1 MQRARSVPGD
11 CRYERKR
18 TLSVTDMCPREIA
31 RRSDTWAL
39 SDFVVDKKLGE
50 GASSEVY
57 RASIR
62 GCGPSFAIKAYKKRS
77 MSALNRHQVRREI
90 AIHSG
95 LRHDNIVDFW
105 GAFEDDDRIVLM
117 MELASEDLVDHV
129 GRRGGRLSER
139 SVSALMRQI
148 VAGVR
153 YLHEKNVAHRDLKP
167 ENVLVAADGTLK
179 LADFGLSI
187 DLTQERA
194 VTCVGTPMFMAPEA
208 LACPKKRAPEENK
221 ERGDLWYGTKVD
233 CWACGAMAYEML
245 VGRSPFEANRLSDVV
260 HYVNHRDPT
269 MPATVSDDARK
280 FMQRALSK
288 QAMFRPTACRLME
301 FPFLALKS

>member
-18 TLSVTDMCPREIA
+18 TLAVTDMCPRDIA
-31 RRSDTWAL
+31 RRADAWNIA
-39 SDFVVDKKLGE
+39 DFIVDKRLGS

-57 RASIR
+57 RARIP
-62 GCGPSFAIKAYKKRS
+62 GCEPPFALKAYKKHA

-90 AIHSG
+90 SIHSG
-95 LRHDNIVDFW
+95 LRHDHVVDFW
-105 GAFEDDDRIVLM
+105 GAFEDEDRIMLL
-117 MELASEDLVDHV
+117 MELANEDLVDHV
-129 GRRGGRLSER
+129 NRRGGRLSER
-139 SVSALMRQI
+139 TVANMMRQI
-148 VAGVR
+148 VSGVK
-153 YLHEKNVAHRDLKP
+153 YLHEQNVAHRDLKP
-167 ENVLVAADGTLK
+167 ENVLVATDGTLK

-208 LACPKKRAPEENK
+208 LACPKKRTPEENK
-221 ERGDLWYGTKVD
+221 DRGDLWYGAKVD

-245 VGRSPFEANRLSDVV
+245 VGRSPFDAKRLSDIV
-260 HYVNHRDPT
+260 HLVNHRDPA
-269 MPATVSDDARK
+269 MPASVSEDARK

-288 QAMFRPTACRLME
+288 QAMFRPTAGRLME
-301 FPFLALKS
+301 FPFLSLKS